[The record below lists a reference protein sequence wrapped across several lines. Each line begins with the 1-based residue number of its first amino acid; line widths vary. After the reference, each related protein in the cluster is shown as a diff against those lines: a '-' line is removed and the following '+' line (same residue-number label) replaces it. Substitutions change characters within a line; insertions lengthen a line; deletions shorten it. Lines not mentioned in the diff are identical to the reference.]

1 MVQEH
6 EKELARVK
14 EEMRKFQEIENQ
26 KTKQLE
32 EEKQTLEAAAK
43 DSAEQL
49 ESLADEKV
57 RVQSFSLLLCQFKL
71 EQSYLFKIDINLLV
85 FHVVLLL
92 RICFL
97 LICLVE
103 ATETL

>member
-6 EKELARVK
+6 DKELARVK

-32 EEKQTLEAAAK
+32 EEKQTFETAAK

-49 ESLADEKV
+49 ESLAAEKV
-57 RVQSFSLLLCQFKL
+57 RV
-71 EQSYLFKIDINLLV
+71 
-85 FHVVLLL
+85 
-92 RICFL
+92 
-97 LICLVE
+97 
-103 ATETL
+103 